1 VGFFFKNKKNMALD
15 YAYACDNNGIL
26 RCYNTHGSTN
36 QDEWSLV
43 HNSANCIGTA
53 TDIPNCLP
61 KPVAPSTNR
70 KTRATTLANGKIY
83 GLATP
88 TIEKYKNLERYKN
101 RMLADLDFYK
111 IPVEDRNNIYL
122 ISVLWAATNPYMGS
136 YVSDKDLQS
145 LFATMRMTGK
155 KESFDFASLFGA
167 IADTIGQLVDGIN
180 QGNNATALK
189 NWTIQ
194 FGRYMTTDFAD
205 INRELTSKGAPQALS
220 WLLQLKGTSW
230 KDLNNYINGWLNQY
244 QGFTMPTEVQQL
256 RDQQATLEQ
265 QLRVQSGAAPLPFPA
280 NVTEGGIT
288 VVPVGQPANSGI
300 TSTLPS
306 PIPPTG
312 TLPTGNNGNN
322 GNNGTGNFMD
332 SIEKYLPY
340 ILVAVVVLVV
350 LMRRK

>member
-1 VGFFFKNKKNMALD
+1 MALD
-15 YAYACDNNGIL
+15 YSWRCDETGTL
-26 RCYNTHGSTN
+26 KCYNTHGSPDFDT
-36 QDEWSLV
+36 WTVV
-43 HNSANCIGTA
+43 HNTSNCIGTVM
-53 TDIPNCLP
+53 PNC
-61 KPVAPSTNR
+61 KDIVVAPPSNR
-70 KTRATTLANGKIY
+70 KTRVTTLANGKIY

-88 TIEKYKNLERYKN
+88 TIEKYKKLERYKN

-145 LFATMRMTGK
+145 LFSTMRMTGK
-155 KESFDFASLFGA
+155 KESFDFAALFGA
-167 IADTIGQLVDGIN
+167 IADTVGQLVNGIN

-189 NWTIQ
+189 NWTTQ
-194 FGRYMTTDFAD
+194 FGRYMTTDFGD
-205 INRELTSKGAPQALS
+205 INRELQSKGAPQALS

-230 KDLNNYINGWLNQY
+230 KDLNNYINNWLTEY
-244 QGFTMPTEVQQL
+244 QGFTMPSEVEQL
-256 RDQQATLEQ
+256 RQQQATLEQ

-288 VVPVGQPANSGI
+288 VVPVGQPANSGMTTTPPVI
-300 TSTLPS
+300 V
-306 PIPPTG
+306 PPTG
-312 TLPTGNNGNN
+312 TSPTGTSPTANN
-322 GNNGTGNFMD
+322 GNFMD